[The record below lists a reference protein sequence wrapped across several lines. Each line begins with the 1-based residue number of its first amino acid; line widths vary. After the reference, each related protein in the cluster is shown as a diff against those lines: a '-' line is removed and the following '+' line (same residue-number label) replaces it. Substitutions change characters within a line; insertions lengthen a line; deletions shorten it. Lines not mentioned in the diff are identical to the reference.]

1 VGNVSFNEALQKRL
15 ASSLFCYNGLKRVEN
30 PNVCKMRSD
39 FKSGILEKKKI
50 VPQLQN
56 AFKYFT

>member
-1 VGNVSFNEALQKRL
+1 VGNVSINEALQKHL

-39 FKSGILEKKKI
+39 FKSGILEKKI